1 MSESSELTHLNKA
14 GEVHMVDVGD
24 KEVTRREATAEAL
37 VSMSAEMVDR
47 FVGGGLG
54 KGDAAAT
61 ARIAG
66 IQAAKRTWELVP
78 LAHPIELDSVAV
90 DLESTGHGIRVR
102 ATVSTHGRTGVEME
116 AITAVSISAITV
128 YDMVKSVERE
138 VTIEKI
144 RLLRKSGGRS
154 GAWERE

>member
-1 MSESSELTHLNKA
+1 MGDPPEMTHLTGA

-37 VSMSAEMVDR
+37 VSMSPGLVDR
-47 FVGGGLG
+47 FFGGELP
-54 KGDAAAT
+54 KGDAPAT

-78 LAHPIELDSVAV
+78 LAHPIELDAVAV
-90 DLESTGHGIRVR
+90 DLTPTGRGIRVL

-116 AITAVSISAITV
+116 AITAVSVSAITI

-138 VTIEKI
+138 VSIEAI